1 MTNQV
6 LKWAYTWYCT
16 ILIPVSK
23 KVKDK
28 TYRVRIVKSVLNE
41 PSNETCFP
49 SSYVS
54 KHQHLYLNLTGSFT
68 RYPHQRKLDRFAANA
83 IVLLL
88 FTSTKI
94 TLACS
99 YAVQS
104 ENRPHLVDRIYL
116 FSVIIYKHKYCTNKS
131 YVS

>member
-1 MTNQV
+1 M
-6 LKWAYTWYCT
+6 
-16 ILIPVSK
+16 
-23 KVKDK
+23 
-28 TYRVRIVKSVLNE
+28 KSVLNE
-41 PSNETCFP
+41 PSNETCLP

-68 RYPHQRKLDRFAANA
+68 RYPHQRKLDRYAANAANA
-83 IVLLL
+83 IVLLLSTILL

-94 TLACS
+94 TLVCS

-104 ENRPHLVDRIYL
+104 ENRPHFVDRIYL

-131 YVS
+131 YVSERLTKARL

>member
-1 MTNQV
+1 M
-6 LKWAYTWYCT
+6 
-16 ILIPVSK
+16 
-23 KVKDK
+23 
-28 TYRVRIVKSVLNE
+28 KSVLNE

-49 SSYVS
+49 SSNVS

-68 RYPHQRKLDRFAANA
+68 RYPHQRKLDRYAANA

-94 TLACS
+94 TLVCS

-104 ENRPHLVDRIYL
+104 ENRPHFVDRIYL

-131 YVS
+131 YVSERLTKARL